1 MAKHL
6 DSFFGLDYRSCNSLE
21 EACKK
26 YGFDMEL
33 AKRTLNWTT
42 AAGIVKTS
50 PLNEQTVRI
59 YENGNEQALGCV
71 GLIYTLVPY
80 REAFAPAQQLVEGGA
95 RIVSGGCPNHGE
107 RAYLVLEAS
116 GEIILA
122 PNDAIVNRFTFIS
135 SHDGSSKIEV
145 RMTPYRRKNGTTL
158 THDASRPLA
167 FKHTSLV
174 GNRIT
179 KAATI
184 IDRVNKSWKEFEGA
198 VQKMMA
204 VDLSDF
210 EAKSMIDSV
219 LGGDLN
225 TDSQRLVNIK
235 MEIYT
240 LWKETGIGT
249 RVGRCKG
256 TVFGMVEA
264 FAEWADRH
272 RTVRKSNKRNVE
284 AASLDAKLVSDS
296 AKKKQKAFAVGL
308 YLAKKAAN
316 SPLASLNQL

>member
-6 DSFFGLDYRSCNSLE
+6 DSFYGLDYRPCKSLD

-26 YGFDMEL
+26 YGFDFHVE
-33 AKRTLNWTT
+33 KRPLHFPDND
-42 AAGIVKTS
+42 GRPKLS
-50 PLNEQTVRI
+50 PFNEQTVRVD
-59 YENGNEQALGCV
+59 GAQPLGCV
-71 GLIYTLVPY
+71 GLVYTVVPY
-80 REAFAPAQQLVEGGA
+80 RDAFAPVQQLVDGGA
-95 RIVSGGCPNHGE
+95 QIVAGGCPNYGE

-116 GEIILA
+116 GSIILA
-122 PNDAIVNRFTFIS
+122 AGDEIVNRYTFIS

-145 RMTPYRRKNGTTL
+145 RMTPYRAKNGTTL

-167 FKHTSLV
+167 FKHTNLV
-174 GNRIT
+174 GSRIQ
-179 KAATI
+179 KAGQVF
-184 IDRVNKSWKEFEGA
+184 DRVNKSWTEFQGA

-204 VDLSDF
+204 VNLTDQ
-210 EAKSMIDSV
+210 EAKSMIDTV

-240 LWKETGIGT
+240 LWKHTGIGT

-272 RTVRKSNKRNVE
+272 RTIRKSNKRNVE
-284 AASLDAKLVSDS
+284 AAALDAKLVSDS

-308 YLAKKAAN
+308 YLSKQAEKFAGLN
-316 SPLASLNQL
+316 SL